1 MSSDRR
7 ISLRKILSR
16 PFIVAGVVL
25 VVVGGSIGAW
35 AVTRPT
41 ASANSSHRLF
51 PAVRTT
57 LSQTLSATGTIEPTT
72 TDTLSFD
79 ASGQV
84 TAVYATVGQRVTA
97 GQNLATMESASLQA
111 QVAQAKATLAE
122 DESRLSQD
130 EASGAVNGAGGVG
143 GAQIAAD
150 QATVNADQS
159 QVDSAEAALSGAT
172 LTSPIDGIV
181 ATVGLTVGEQVSGG
195 SSSGGGGADSGS
207 DSGSGA
213 DSGSGGG
220 GDSGSGG
227 SDSGS
232 SDTSIT
238 VISASD
244 VVDANVG
251 ASVVDHIKA
260 GDAVVITTEGARGP
274 VAGTVASIGLTADT
288 SSGVATFP
296 VVIDVTGTPSGLY
309 AGASAS
315 VTITYH
321 QVADVLAVP
330 AAAVLP
336 GPGGKAAVHV
346 IVNGHQV
353 TKTVSTGL
361 TVNGLTQI
369 TSGLTAGERV
379 VVNLVKISPENS
391 GPGGGSGVFVGPG
404 GHVIQI
410 NGGPGPG
417 IGG

>member
-1 MSSDRR
+1 MTNDRR
-7 ISLRKILSR
+7 ISLRRILSR

-25 VVVGGSIGAW
+25 VVAGGSVGAW
-35 AVTRPT
+35 AVTRST
-41 ASANSSHRLF
+41 AAPNLSHRLF

-57 LSQTLSATGTIEPTT
+57 LRQTLSANGTIEPTT
-72 TDTLSFD
+72 TDTLSFA

-84 TAVYATVGQRVTA
+84 TAVSATVGQRVTA

-122 DESRLSQD
+122 DQSRLSQD
-130 EASGAVNGAGGVG
+130 ESSGASS
-143 GAQIAAD
+143 AQIAAD

-159 QVDSAEAALSGAT
+159 QVDSAYAALSGAT
-172 LTSPIDGIV
+172 LTAPIDGIV

-195 SSSGGGGADSGS
+195 SSGGGGGADSGS
-207 DSGSGA
+207 DSGSG
-213 DSGSGGG
+213 GG

-227 SDSGS
+227 GDSGSGS

-244 VVDANVG
+244 VVNANVS
-251 ASVVDHIKA
+251 ASVVDHIKT
-260 GDAVVITTEGARGP
+260 GDPVVITTEGASGP
-274 VAGTVASIGLTADT
+274 VTGTVASIGLTADT
-288 SSGVATFP
+288 SSGVPTFP

-315 VTITYH
+315 TTITYH
-321 QVADVLAVP
+321 KVADALAVP
-330 AAAVLP
+330 AAAVLL
-336 GPGGKAAVHV
+336 GPGGKTVVHV
-346 IVNGHQV
+346 MVNGHQV
-353 TKTVSTGL
+353 TKTVTTGL

-379 VVNLVKISPENS
+379 VVNLVKITPGSG

>member
-1 MSSDRR
+1 MSNDRR
-7 ISLRKILSR
+7 ISLRRILSR

-25 VVVGGSIGAW
+25 VVAGGS
-35 AVTRPT
+35 
-41 ASANSSHRLF
+41 
-51 PAVRTT
+51 
-57 LSQTLSATGTIEPTT
+57 
-72 TDTLSFD
+72 
-79 ASGQV
+79 
-84 TAVYATVGQRVTA
+84 
-97 GQNLATMESASLQA
+97 
-111 QVAQAKATLAE
+111 
-122 DESRLSQD
+122 
-130 EASGAVNGAGGVG
+130 GG
-143 GAQIAAD
+143 
-150 QATVNADQS
+150 
-159 QVDSAEAALSGAT
+159 
-172 LTSPIDGIV
+172 
-181 ATVGLTVGEQVSGG
+181 
-195 SSSGGGGADSGS
+195 GGGGADG
-207 DSGSGA
+207 GSGA
-213 DSGSGGG
+213 GTDGGSGGG
-220 GDSGSGG
+220 GDSGSGDSG
-227 SDSGS
+227 SGDSGSGGSGSGS

-260 GDAVVITTEGARGP
+260 GDPVMITTEGANGP

-321 QVADVLAVP
+321 QVSDVLAVP
-330 AAAVLP
+330 AAAVLL

-346 IVNGHQV
+346 MVNGHQV
-353 TKTVSTGL
+353 TKTVTTGL

-379 VVNLVKISPENS
+379 VVNLVKISPGSS